1 MHAGSASHSGRLF
14 SLGII
19 SDVQYADIP
28 DGRSFKGVPRYYREA
43 LPALQ
48 RAVAAW
54 RVSGVSFAMHFG
66 APACLQS
73 GQQAAPLLLPT
84 RAMHASEAQSTS
96 HFLG

>member
-1 MHAGSASHSGRLF
+1 MLHAGPASCSGRLF
-14 SLGII
+14 SIGII

-54 RVSGVSFAMHFG
+54 RARGVDFAMHFG
-66 APACLQS
+66 APAQILIDD
-73 GQQAAPLLLPT
+73 G
-84 RAMHASEAQSTS
+84 
-96 HFLG
+96 